1 MAVNVPIITTETV
14 LPGTNECVKTAVLHF
29 PNLCLIWNGK
39 LLAYIYGMVNFLQV
53 MQYVLE
59 IDMSFTNDIKVSVI
73 LTVKILWA
81 VTLNQYSYIYGD
93 S

>member
-1 MAVNVPIITTETV
+1 MGN
-14 LPGTNECVKTAVLHF
+14 
-29 PNLCLIWNGK
+29 

-73 LTVKILWA
+73 LTVKIL
-81 VTLNQYSYIYGD
+81 
-93 S
+93 

>member
-1 MAVNVPIITTETV
+1 MGN
-14 LPGTNECVKTAVLHF
+14 
-29 PNLCLIWNGK
+29 

-59 IDMSFTNDIKVSVI
+59 IEMSFINDIKVSVI
-73 LTVKILWA
+73 LTVKIWWA